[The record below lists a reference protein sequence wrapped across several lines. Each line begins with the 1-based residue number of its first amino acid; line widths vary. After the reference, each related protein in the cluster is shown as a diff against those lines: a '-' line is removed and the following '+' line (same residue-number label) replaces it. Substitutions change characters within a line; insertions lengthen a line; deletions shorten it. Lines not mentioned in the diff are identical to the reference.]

1 MPPVQ
6 RRSTGITF
14 WGMVV
19 GVMAALKLK
28 EKWDDYRQVPTEPD
42 GETGPLAL
50 HSPSGETPDL
60 PMLDTGIP
68 AMNTRKTRKKTDCCM
83 CCGLRCGLFW
93 KAFGIVCALFLG
105 WQLIQFIIWMVK
117 PTPTGLENMPEFSK
131 SLPCANAPHLYQG
144 SEKITYSVPVD
155 SEGQHSIDIRGK
167 AVGTLV
173 IAQGDYETSD
183 VTYQMTIRTN
193 DQALLNLVSVQY
205 PSKDDGETLAS
216 TMRISTPQFGTK
228 SCMRY
233 DMTVYVPYTVRRL
246 DIAARTTAQV
256 KFDDE
261 SNLDLDSLSIQVT
274 GSDDTSMILPHRGV
288 HASTL
293 AMDLQR
299 GWLVGDVTIED
310 QTTLSTARGDA
321 ALNVHVFPAPS
332 TAEPPAGAHFTTST
346 GNGRADIF
354 YASHPGHP
362 HRPIDST
369 HRVQGTGDLYLT
381 YKDAA
386 FSGTVDLTTR
396 SFTASGPLHD
406 AIPRVANQLPWV
418 GEKDGA
424 DRMVVESKNGWVGL
438 YF

>member
-1 MPPVQ
+1 MPPQ

-50 HSPSGETPDL
+50 HSPSGSTPDL
-60 PMLDTGIP
+60 PMLDTNIP
-68 AMNTRKTRKKTDCCM
+68 ATNTRKTRKKADCCM

-117 PTPTGLENMPEFSK
+117 VAHADGLENMPEFSK
-131 SLPCANAPHLYQG
+131 SLPCVNAPHLYQG

-155 SEGQHSIDIRGK
+155 SEGQHSIDFRGK

-173 IAQGDYETSD
+173 IAQGDYDASD
-183 VTYQMTIRTN
+183 VTYQMTVRTN
-193 DQALLNLVSVQY
+193 NQALLDLVTVQY
-205 PSKDDGETLAS
+205 PSKDDGENLAS
-216 TMRISTPQFGTK
+216 RLRLSTPQFGTE

-246 DIAARTTAQV
+246 DIAARTTTQV

-261 SNLDLDSLSIQVT
+261 SNLDLDSLSIRVT

-288 HASTL
+288 HASALT
-293 AMDLQR
+293 MDLQR
-299 GWLVGDVTIED
+299 GWLVGD
-310 QTTLSTARGDA
+310 
-321 ALNVHVFPAPS
+321 
-332 TAEPPAGAHFTTST
+332 PPADAHLTTST
-346 GNGRADIF
+346 GNGRTDVF
-354 YASHPGHP
+354 YVSHPGHP

-386 FSGTVDLTTR
+386 FSGTVDLATR

-406 AIPRVANQLPWV
+406 AIPRIADQLPWV

-424 DRMVVESKNGWVGL
+424 DKMVVESKNGWVGL

>member
-1 MPPVQ
+1 MPPQ

-50 HSPSGETPDL
+50 HSPSGSTPDL
-60 PMLDTGIP
+60 PMLDTNIP
-68 AMNTRKTRKKTDCCM
+68 ATNTRKTRKKADCCM

-93 KAFGIVCALFLG
+93 KAFGIVCALLLG

-117 PTPTGLENMPEFSK
+117 PTPTGLENMPVFSK

-155 SEGQHSIDIRGK
+155 SEGQHSIDLRGR
-167 AVGTLV
+167 LL
-173 IAQGDYETSD
+173 GDYDASD
-183 VTYQMTIRTN
+183 VTYQMTVRTN
-193 DQALLNLVSVQY
+193 NQALLDLVTVQY
-205 PSKDDGETLAS
+205 PSKDDGENLAS
-216 TMRISTPQFGTK
+216 RLRLSTPQFGTE

-246 DIAARTTAQV
+246 DIAARTTTQV

-261 SNLDLDSLSIQVT
+261 SNLDLDSLSIRVT

-288 HASTL
+288 HASALT
-293 AMDLQR
+293 MDLQR

-332 TAEPPAGAHFTTST
+332 TAEPPADAHLTT
-346 GNGRADIF
+346 
-354 YASHPGHP
+354 HPGHP

-386 FSGTVDLTTR
+386 FSGTVDLATR

-406 AIPRVANQLPWV
+406 AIPRIADQLPWV

-424 DRMVVESKNGWVGL
+424 DKMVVESKNGWVGL